1 MAQKH
6 TPTPWGWSLRS
17 PWREGP
23 FGKEYA
29 VVIGADGTVV
39 VNGVSPG
46 GDDGKRNAAFIVK
59 ACNSYERLL
68 EAAKPALE
76 LLDALWGE
84 QWLEHGEAESDPTI
98 EHLRDTI
105 DYAAVEQETVPV

>member
-6 TPTPWGWSLRS
+6 TLAPLYAANAGNDSQGLIIEESTGRTVAVTYD
-17 PWREGP
+17 RE
-23 FGKEYA
+23 
-29 VVIGADGTVV
+29 D
-39 VNGVSPG
+39 
-46 GDDGKRNAAFIVK
+46 AAFIVK